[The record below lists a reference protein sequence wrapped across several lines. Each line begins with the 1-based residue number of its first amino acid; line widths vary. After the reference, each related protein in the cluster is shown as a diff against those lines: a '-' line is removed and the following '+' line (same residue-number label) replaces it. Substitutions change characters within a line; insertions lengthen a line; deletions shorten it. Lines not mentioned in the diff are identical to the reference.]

1 MGEVKRRLFLSRL
14 FCAVGGGRLFPF
26 GRTACLH
33 IVLQLYELLRHD
45 DAADDDGAGNRAT
58 QHGRCCTSC
67 NGAQSAGLAC
77 FGLYAIRENG
87 SCYISQHAFSLS
99 CSLYTPAEEAPPPQ
113 TPSFPLTSS

>member
-58 QHGRCCTSC
+58 QHGRCCKSC

-77 FGLYAIRENG
+77 FGLYAIRSEEHT
-87 SCYISQHAFSLS
+87 SELQSLMRLS
-99 CSLYTPAEEAPPPQ
+99 YAVFCLKKKKQEV
-113 TPSFPLTSS
+113 LVHN

>member
-58 QHGRCCTSC
+58 QHGRCCKSC

-77 FGLYAIRENG
+77 FGLYEIRENG
-87 SCYISQHAFSLS
+87 SCYIARS
-99 CSLYTPAEEAPPPQ
+99 EERGVGKGGGRKW
-113 TPSFPLTSS
+113 